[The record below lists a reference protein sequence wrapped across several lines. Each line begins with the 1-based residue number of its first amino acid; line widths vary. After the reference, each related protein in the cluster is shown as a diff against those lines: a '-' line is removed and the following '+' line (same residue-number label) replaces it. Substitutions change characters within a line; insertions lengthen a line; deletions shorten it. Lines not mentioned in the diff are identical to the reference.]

1 MKRFLFER
9 LPAWLLL
16 AIFLLIVVHAPL
28 TVWLGTV
35 FPAIAVGLKA
45 WKEVLLGVA
54 VILLVIQV
62 ISQRQ
67 VSRFSRD
74 PFLWLILTYVV
85 IHLMMLGIYPP
96 ENTQVAIS
104 GLMIDLRYVVF
115 AAAVYVFLRLYP
127 NYRRKF
133 VTVGIIGACIV
144 VGFAALEL
152 VLPKSTLSAIGY
164 GDSTIQ
170 PYMTVDKNPDFIR
183 FNSTLRGPNPLGA
196 YAIIALAGVV
206 AWTFGKRD
214 QRLSTRQKVVVG
226 AFALASLIALWVSYS
241 RSALIGALIALVIL
255 GYAAFGHSLS
265 KRQWLVGL
273 GTILVIG
280 LGIFSIRDTTF
291 FQNVILH
298 DNPTT
303 GASIDSNSAHVASLS
318 EALRDFAV
326 QPLGAGIGST
336 GSASLFGHH
345 PMIVE
350 NQYLMIA
357 REAGWM
363 GLGLFLVIIGFIF
376 YRLVRMQWNW
386 LSLTV
391 LSSGAGLAFV
401 GLLLP
406 VWADDT
412 VSIVWWGLV
421 AVALIGGTYE
431 RTTNKKTA

>member
-35 FPAIAVGLKA
+35 FPDLAVGLKA
-45 WKEVLLGVA
+45 WKEVLIGV
-54 VILLVIQV
+54 VLILLAIQV
-62 ISQRQ
+62 ISRRQ
-67 VSRFSRD
+67 VPRFSRD
-74 PFLWLILTYVV
+74 PFIWLILTYVV
-85 IHLMMLGIYPP
+85 VHLMTLGIYPP
-96 ENTQVAIS
+96 ENAQVAIS
-104 GLMIDLRYVVF
+104 GLMIDLRYVIF
-115 AAAVYVFLRLYP
+115 AAVVYVFLRLYP
-127 NYRRKF
+127 DYRRRF
-133 VTVGIIGACIV
+133 VTVGIIGACVV

-152 VLPKSTLSAIGY
+152 ALPKDTLSGIGY

-206 AWTFGKRD
+206 AWTLGRRGQK
-214 QRLSTRQKVVVG
+214 LSNRQKVLIGV
-226 AFALASLIALWVSYS
+226 FTFASLIALWVSYS
-241 RSALIGALIALVIL
+241 RSALIGAVIALLVL
-255 GYAAFGHSLS
+255 GYAAFGHSLT

-273 GTILVIG
+273 GALVVIG

-303 GASIDSNSAHVASLS
+303 GASIDSNTAHVTSLS
-318 EALRDFAV
+318 EATRDFAV

-336 GSASLFGHH
+336 GSASLFGSN

-363 GLGLFLVIIGFIF
+363 GLGLFLTIIGFIF
-376 YRLVRMQWNW
+376 YRLVKRQWNW